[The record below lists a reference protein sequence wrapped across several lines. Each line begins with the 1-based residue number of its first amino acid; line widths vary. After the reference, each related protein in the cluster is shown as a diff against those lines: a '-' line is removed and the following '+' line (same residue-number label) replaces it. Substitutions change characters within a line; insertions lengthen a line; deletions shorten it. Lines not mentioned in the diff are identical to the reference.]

1 MNIGVKGIPKQ
12 TEEFSEKVSSLATVL
27 AFKISD
33 LEDYDL
39 VFDLSFDLDQSNWSL
54 YAGQKKV
61 PVVLG
66 TAGIQL
72 EALVH
77 TSGIK
82 PKGNIIGMNT
92 LPTFINRSLAEVCSV
107 NDAESEILQPLLEK
121 LGFTCEW
128 VGSRVGLVTPRVLL
142 MIINEAFF
150 TVQEGT
156 ATKEDID
163 LGMKLGTNYPT
174 GPFEWCDKI
183 GLEYVYKTLKAIY
196 QDTHDERYK
205 ICPMLK
211 TAYLR
216 HPEAK

>member
-1 MNIGVKGIPKQ
+1 MNIAVKGIAKQ
-12 TEEFSEKVSSLATVL
+12 IKEFSDKVSSLATVV
-27 AFKISD
+27 AFKNSD
-33 LEDYDL
+33 LNRYNL
-39 VFDLSFDLDQSNWSL
+39 VFDLSFDIDQSDWTH
-54 YAGQKKV
+54 YANQSKV

-66 TAGIQL
+66 ASGIQL
-72 EALVH
+72 EAH
-77 TSGIK
+77 IHSSGIQ

-107 NDAESEILQPLLEK
+107 NVAERNTFQSLFEE

-128 VGSRVGLVTPRVLL
+128 VGSRVGLVTPRIVL
-142 MIINEAFF
+142 MIVNEAWF

-163 LGMKLGTNYPT
+163 LGMKLGTSYPM

-183 GLEYVYKTLKAIY
+183 GLEYVYLTLEAIY

-211 TAYLR
+211 SAYF
-216 HPEAK
+216 KST